1 MEYNNLMKQA
11 EDFNKKLHRTKDVN
25 IADILTYED
34 RDAIADVITEVLTRT
49 YGEPAG
55 KDFKW
60 SFSCEGY
67 MEGL

>member
-1 MEYNNLMKQA
+1 MTW
-11 EDFNKKLHRTKDVN
+11 RTKTVN
-25 IADILTYED
+25 INDLLNYKD
-34 RDAIADVITEVLTRT
+34 RDAIADVITKVLTRT